1 LIEAESTTWVWP
13 LTKPYCTQRSTT
25 YMKQASKRATGRRW
39 RVREM
44 ALCLG
49 EFIAEE
55 NADAEV

>member
-1 LIEAESTTWVWP
+1 
-13 LTKPYCTQRSTT
+13 
-25 YMKQASKRATGRRW
+25 MKQASKRATGRRW

-49 EFIAEE
+49 KFTAKE